1 MCQLF
6 FYLEEKKMLSIEEMK
21 QRLHDRNL
29 SYIARQIKTSPAWLN
44 QFYHGK
50 LENPSYKTVERLSD
64 YLEKNK

>member
-1 MCQLF
+1 
-6 FYLEEKKMLSIEEMK
+6 MLSIEEIK

-50 LENPSYKTVERLSD
+50 LENPSYKAVERLSD